1 MQMKRLIVTGC
12 TALALCAANAETLT
26 LPSTAYV
33 RDGLVAQ
40 WDGIDNAGVGQHV
53 TSLTEWVDLVGTNK
67 IIFSGAVTVAGNYVQ
82 IPVNVVGTGTCEM
95 LATNKEVQVE
105 VRAHATKKNATR
117 HSYYF
122 SNMMAGLSLKSPMY
136 GAYVTYPTGEETVEI
151 LGWEGW
157 TDFSPASYMTYSLG
171 TQVGSCSLDRDG
183 KAYPYGLG
191 HIGEGTAERSA
202 QFILGDSDLI
212 VFSHQA
218 LRLYSRRL
226 SPDERKLNNL
236 VDSIRFGGSGS
247 LPLGIRLSPGGAT
260 LQVHVVIRP
269 HGAAISINGAPETM
283 ETYDQWV
290 EAGTKFT
297 IEVAPAT
304 GRRVGWGSIP
314 EGTEFSSD
322 GQTASF
328 SAAWPR
334 QIGVNSFVPTHV
346 WTGQVK
352 TKTIYDFFEKGNWVD
367 AAGEAV
373 AAAPGSATDVVF
385 IPAGTQSVTVPSA
398 FSVGELHIGSL
409 ANGTDAV
416 TVEFQ
421 HTRTNEVS
429 GGIFVYRGTT
439 VTHKGLFGVATTLDD
454 ARTKGAAIVLSA
466 GGDMAVYEAVTLT
479 TAGKGFGWTGGP
491 GTTTRQTSFGAGHAS
506 RNNADDTADPPRG
519 RTYGSI
525 LSPMTWGSDGAFQ
538 GCLPEAG
545 GVVRLMAQGDLLMD
559 GKIESSDIGG
569 TGQSSS
575 GGSVWITCATLIGG
589 GSILANGGSIAGG
602 GYSVASGGR
611 IALEQTEADDFSAFT
626 GQVQAECLT
635 TVAANAALR
644 AGAGTIYWKAK
655 KVNEVRVGNELEA
668 PNSLTDF
675 PMPDDGNAKKVY
687 RETAL
692 VGEKNVTFFLTADTK
707 VYDLDLR
714 SATSKID
721 LNGHT
726 LKIISPAHKGGQGW
740 KGGTYGDLVIE
751 HGGKIVWSQ
760 GLLLMVR

>member
-1 MQMKRLIVTGC
+1 MKRLIVTGC

-67 IIFSGAVTVAGNYVQ
+67 ITFSGAVTVAGNYVQ
-82 IPVNVVGTGTCEM
+82 IPANIVGTGTCEM
-95 LATNKEVQVE
+95 LATNEEVQVE
-105 VRAHATKKNATR
+105 VRASATKKNATR

-183 KAYPYGLG
+183 KAYPHGLG
-191 HIGEGTAERSA
+191 HIGEGTAERSS

-236 VDSIRFGGSGS
+236 VDSIRFAGSGS

-269 HGAAISINGAPETM
+269 RGAAISINGAPETM

-297 IEVAPAT
+297 IEVASAT

-322 GQTASF
+322 GLTASF

-334 QIGVNSFVPTHV
+334 RIGVNSFVPTHV

-352 TKTIYDFFEKGNWVD
+352 TKTIFDFFEKGNWVD
-367 AAGEAV
+367 AAGAAV
-373 AAAPGSATDVVF
+373 ASAPGGAMDVVF
-385 IPAGTQSVTVPSA
+385 IPSGTQTVSVPSA

-429 GGIFVYRGTT
+429 GGIFVYRGAS
-439 VTHKGLFGVATTLDD
+439 VTHAGVPGPTLADAWEKGSAV
-454 ARTKGAAIVLSA
+454 ILSA
-466 GGDMAVYEAVTLT
+466 GGDMAIYEAAAVTT
-479 TAGKGFGWTGGP
+479 HAKGFNWTGGP
-491 GTTTRQTSFGAGHAS
+491 GNSNQKYNQGAGHAS
-506 RNNADDTADPPRG
+506 RNNASDMTYG
-519 RTYGSI
+519 NTYGSI
-525 LSPMTWGSDGAFQ
+525 LSPMSWGSAASYQ
-538 GCLPEAG
+538 GGSDRG
-545 GVVRLMAQGDLLMD
+545 GGLVRLMVAGDMLLDGSVDAGNGSAQSG
-559 GKIESSDIGG
+559 GSDA
-569 TGQSSS
+569 
-575 GGSVWITCATLIGG
+575 GGSVWITCATLTGDG
-589 GSILANGGSIAGG
+589 AVLANSGFMNT
-602 GYSVASGGR
+602 GYCVGSGGR
-611 IALEQTEADDFSAFT
+611 IALEQMMADDFSAFS
-626 GQVQAECLT
+626 GKVQAGFDSSFAGNLEK
-635 TVAANAALR
+635 R
-644 AGAGTIYWKAK
+644 AGPGTIYWKAG
-655 KVNEVRVGNELEA
+655 KVNEVRVGSELPA
-668 PNSLTDF
+668 SKSLTDF

-692 VGEKNVTFFLTADTK
+692 IGEKNVTFFLTADTK
-707 VYDLDLR
+707 VYDLDLL

-726 LKIISPAHKGGQGW
+726 LMIYSKEHKNGRGW
-740 KGGTYGDLVIE
+740 GDTLDNLVIKN
-751 HGGKIVWSQ
+751 GGEIVWPS
-760 GLLLMVR
+760 GFVITVK